1 MTQSPRPGHVLL
13 WPKAHLNH
21 LAGVVQSPHASKGQD
36 VPRAPRSPC
45 RGHWARSHSL
55 LQGRQGLEPNSVHH
69 AVSAWRWGWDKEPY
83 SGAGFPAHGLGGI
96 LTHALAGAG
105 TKTPLAALGD
115 DRGARVHETVS
126 PGHDFSVAIRS
137 VKKTRDTSHS
147 ARRRDAPSS
156 SVLQGRDVREEEP
169 LSAPSWHKRVQEK
182 QEPQRPETERC
193 ELRAPTAQTG
203 MRGRTEPGVL
213 SSWCR
218 IDPRGPPRPS
228 APDLEACSSPEA
240 LRAWTPFWHLP
251 GRPNSAPGFWLPRP
265 SAVAPRPPSAWG
277 PPTAQLPDPRVGT
290 TALKA
295 GWAPSPCRAPWR
307 CLLLTPGAS
316 GLHQGHAATWAGV
329 RGGGATT
336 PGLAGQGPPGW
347 QARRRA
353 ERCPRQSEHRQGRR
367 VQRRE
372 ADASVA
378 QKATAA
384 TRHP

>member
-1 MTQSPRPGHVLL
+1 M
-13 WPKAHLNH
+13 
-21 LAGVVQSPHASKGQD
+21 
-36 VPRAPRSPC
+36 
-45 RGHWARSHSL
+45 
-55 LQGRQGLEPNSVHH
+55 HH

-83 SGAGFPAHGLGGI
+83 SGAGFPAHGLGGM

-182 QEPQRPETERC
+182 QEPQRPETERR

-295 GWAPSPCRAPWR
+295 GCGSLALLGSLALPPPHSRGLGPLSRAR
-307 CLLLTPGAS
+307 CYLGR
-316 GLHQGHAATWAGV
+316 GEGRRGNHAWAG
-329 RGGGATT
+329 GAGPTW
-336 PGLAGQGPPGW
+336 LAGKAQSGEMPP
-347 QARRRA
+347 A
-353 ERCPRQSEHRQGRR
+353 
-367 VQRRE
+367 
-372 ADASVA
+372 
-378 QKATAA
+378 K
-384 TRHP
+384 